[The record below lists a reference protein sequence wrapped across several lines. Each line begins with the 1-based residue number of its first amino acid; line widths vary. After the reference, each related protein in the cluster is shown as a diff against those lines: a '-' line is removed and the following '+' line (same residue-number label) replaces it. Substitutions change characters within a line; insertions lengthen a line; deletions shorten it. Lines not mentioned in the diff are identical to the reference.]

1 MNSLEA
7 QHVKYQTN
15 HSENNAKLL
24 RNKNF
29 GCVDQTESMINTMM
43 INHAFINWILKI
55 QLHTFQFFR

>member
-43 INHAFINWILKI
+43 INHAFIN
-55 QLHTFQFFR
+55 